1 MKKKINRLCLLLFI
15 SLLPTALFSSCD
27 KDTNC
32 YLDVLV
38 VDENTKAPISGAIV
52 ELYQNNCDPSDY
64 NYRNGATGADGIY
77 STFFEAPGIFSVKAS
92 LNLAEGDEDSHG
104 NPHQRRLLL
113 IIPTKHDIY
122 PQKRRPGSTQ

>member
-92 LNLAEGDEDSHG
+92 LNLAEGG
-104 NPHQRRLLL
+104 QRRGTGTVRT
-113 IIPTKHDIY
+113 IEGETKTVTVILTNDVY
-122 PQKRRPGSTQ
+122 Y